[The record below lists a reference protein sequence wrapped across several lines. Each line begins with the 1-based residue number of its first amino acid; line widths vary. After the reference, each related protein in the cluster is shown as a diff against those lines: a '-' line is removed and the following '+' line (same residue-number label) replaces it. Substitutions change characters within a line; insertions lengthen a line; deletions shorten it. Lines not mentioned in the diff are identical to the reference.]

1 MSARKLLRRR
11 LERAAERIREEL
23 WADVWYGRPSFLR
36 ITAPGRGILDA
47 NEPKHLLSLQPG
59 ERR

>member
-11 LERAAERIREEL
+11 LARAAERIRQEL
-23 WADVWYGRPSFLR
+23 WADVWYGRPSFLG
-36 ITAPGRGILDA
+36 ITVQGRGILDA
-47 NEPKHLLSLQPG
+47 CEPKHLLSLKPG

>member
-11 LERAAERIREEL
+11 LERAAERIRQEL
-23 WADVWYGRPSFLR
+23 WADVWYGRPSFLG
-36 ITAPGRGILDA
+36 ITVSRSILDA
-47 NEPKHLLSLQPG
+47 NEPKHLLSLKPG